1 MTGVLDS
8 SPGDDLVPYPISME
22 IGRAGLR
29 RTGGYVDDEFL
40 PQLRA
45 RKAVK
50 VYREMLDNSATLGGF
65 MNAVTLLLRQIEW
78 RVEAASD
85 TTPQAQADADFLQS
99 CMDDMENTWGDTVL
113 EIASFIPYGWS
124 LHEPVYKIRG
134 GPWERDPKK
143 KSKYTD
149 GAMGWQKIPGRAQE
163 TMLRWKFTE
172 TDEVEAMIQM
182 APPRYEKRVL
192 DMERMLLF
200 RTRPDRSNPEG
211 RSVFRNAYSSWWN
224 LKRLEEIELI
234 GAERDLAGMPV
245 AKVPAKILAAKP
257 GTPDYEMLQAVRT
270 LVTKTRRNEHD
281 GIVWPFDVDPD
292 TKQPEYMFELMT
304 SGGSRQFDLE
314 GIITRY
320 QTQML
325 QSVLADFL
333 QVGHENV
340 GSYNMHTDKRG
351 LFQTTINAY
360 AQIIADQF
368 NRHAIPR
375 LFALNG
381 NKPPELPKIV
391 PNNVDPPELSELGGF
406 IQVLTAA
413 GYQLFPDPELEK
425 FLRDAAQLPAP
436 DPQVEAM
443 REQEQRQQAIID
455 LSNQQLQMVQVEQAA
470 AQGQLGL
477 QQQAMDNEA
486 SAQQI
491 TAGPEQEQG
500 PSADETAQAG
510 EKTKQSK
517 LKTAQEKQKL
527 SNLKAKGK
535 ESKAKPKKKVKKSDT
550 TSAFGVDHG
559 DISKGTLNEMSSM
572 LDATRQKWAQR
583 RQAQVQSGQQRIQS
597 DRRSGAFQG
606 LQQRLADSGQAI
618 KQKLQQDVPPP
629 PEKP

>member
-1 MTGVLDS
+1 MTRPPYGYSSVDAVTGVLDS
-8 SPGDDLVPYPISME
+8 SPGDEIIPYPISME

-50 VYREMLDNSATLGGF
+50 VFREMLDNSATLGGF

-78 RVEAASD
+78 RVEAA
-85 TTPQAQADADFLQS
+85 AQTNADQTNAQFLQS
-99 CMDDMENTWGDTVL
+99 AMDDMETTWGDTVL

-124 LHEPVYKIRG
+124 LHEPVYKRRM
-134 GPWERDPKK
+134 GPWEANPKR
-143 KSKYTD
+143 KSKFTD
-149 GAMGWQKIPGRAQE
+149 GLIGWQKMPGRAQE
-163 TMLRWKFTE
+163 TMLRWVFTE
-172 TDEVEAMIQM
+172 TDDVEAMVQM

-192 DMERMLLF
+192 DMRRMLLF

-257 GTPDYEMLQAVRT
+257 GTPDYEMLQAVRQ

-281 GIVWPFDVDPD
+281 GIVWPWDIDPD
-292 TKQPEYMFELMT
+292 TKQPEYQFELMT

-333 QVGHENV
+333 QVGHENT
-340 GSYNMHTDKRG
+340 GTYNMHTDKRG

-381 NKPPELPKIV
+381 NKPDQLPKIV
-391 PNNVDPPELSELGGF
+391 PNNVDPPELTELAGF
-406 IQVLTAA
+406 IQALTAA

-425 FLRDAAQLPAP
+425 WVRDAAQMPQV
-436 DPQVEAM
+436 DPQIEAM
-443 REQEQRQQAIID
+443 RAQEQRQQAIIE
-455 LSNQQLQMVQVEQAA
+455 LAGQQLQMVQAEQAA

-486 SAQQI
+486 SAQAI

-500 PSADETAQAG
+500 PSPDEQAQAG
-510 EKTKQSK
+510 EKTSQAK
-517 LKTAQEKQKL
+517 LGTQQQQVKLSQEKQKL
-527 SNLKAKGK
+527 ANLKTKGK
-535 ESKAKPKKKVKKSDT
+535 ESKSKSKKKVGKRY
-550 TSAFGVDHG
+550 SAFGV
-559 DISKGTLNEMSSM
+559 E
-572 LDATRQKWAQR
+572 Q
-583 RQAQVQSGQQRIQS
+583 
-597 DRRSGAFQG
+597 
-606 LQQRLADSGQAI
+606 
-618 KQKLQQDVPPP
+618 P
-629 PEKP
+629 